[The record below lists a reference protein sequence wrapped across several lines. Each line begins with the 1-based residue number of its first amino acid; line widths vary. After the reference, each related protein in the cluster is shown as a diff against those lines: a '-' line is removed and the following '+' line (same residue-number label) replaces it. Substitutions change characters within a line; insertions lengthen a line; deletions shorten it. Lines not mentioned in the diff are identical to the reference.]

1 MSRRDIAILILM
13 LAIGWAVIYV
23 VLELIIGIP
32 LGLPRAWR

>member
-1 MSRRDIAILILM
+1 MSRRDIAIIVLM

-23 VLELIIGIP
+23 VVELMMGIP